1 MDGIQRLPGFTKR
14 PNRKPI
20 EPLVAAY
27 LRLVTSGNR
36 LRQERKFIEK
46 AIAIINQILGHPCC
60 DDPIA
65 VVDLITPHDN
75 QITTSL
81 KNILTNNPIV
91 RRSFRHALFRLL
103 DLFNK
108 YLYYCC
114 TEVLTVNFT
123 TVAPADATI
132 SFADLVTGDVLFNT
146 STTGGTTQTT
156 NLPAKY
162 FGPGALIKVCINI
175 INAPTLPAV
184 DKVTSSDGT
193 LVQASTLGTTCGTLF
208 TKANHTYTV
217 EAA

>member
-46 AIAIINQILGHPCC
+46 AIAIINHILGHPCC

-65 VVDLITPHDN
+65 IVDLITPHDN

-108 YLYYCC
+108 YLYDCC

-123 TVAPADATI
+123 TVAPTDATV
-132 SFADLVTGDVLFNT
+132 SFSDLVTGDVLFNT
-146 STTGGTTQTT
+146 TTTGGTTQTAT
-156 NLPAKY
+156 LPAKY

-175 INAPTLPAV
+175 INGPSIPNV
-184 DKVTSSDGT
+184 YKIISSDGT
-193 LVQASTLGTTCGTLF
+193 LLQSNLLGTSCGNLF

-217 EAA
+217 EVA